1 MAMIDSGSPIS
12 LIKSD
17 FVPTHIRIPIIKE
30 QSFYGI
36 NGAKL
41 ETLGTFER
49 VVKINDIELKINF
62 FVVSDT
68 AITCAAL
75 LGRDFTSS
83 PLVKITLGE
92 EFDVS
97 KVDSRTVDGS
107 DFSKQI
113 FHISYVDHPLSV
125 VEAMNINPQLNFKIK
140 ERVEELYKDKCITD
154 TGIASPQKE
163 IEMSI
168 NLTHDRPISF
178 RPRRLSFADK
188 EKLKQ
193 ILDKLLQEKIIR
205 PSDSP
210 YAFPIVLVRK
220 KGGESRLCIDYRE
233 LNKINF
239 VAEAG

>member
-1 MAMIDSGSPIS
+1 M
-12 LIKSD
+12 
-17 FVPTHIRIPIIKE
+17 PIIKE

-41 ETLGTFER
+41 EMLGTFED
-49 VVKINDIELKINF
+49 VVEINDIELKINF
-62 FVVSDT
+62 FVVPDT
-68 AITCAAL
+68 AITCATL

-92 EFDVS
+92 EFNVKGKFS
-97 KVDSRTVDGS
+97 RMVDSS

-125 VEAMNINPQLNFKIK
+125 AEAININPQLNFKIK
-140 ERVEELYKDKCITD
+140 ERVKELYKNKCTTD

-163 IEMSI
+163 IEMV
-168 NLTHDRPISF
+168 NLMHDRPISF

-188 EKLKQ
+188 KKLKQ

-220 KGGESRLCIDYRE
+220 TVNRDYV
-233 LNKINF
+233 LTTANLTK
-239 VAEAG
+239 